1 MSTNVEH
8 PTSTPLTRLI
18 RDNIEDLFDK
28 DGLKASIPESLLSEF
43 TDIFTE
49 RSDPDSGEFV
59 NMALS
64 VNCDWGDF
72 TLLLLQFVKA
82 QPEHSLSLFVRD
94 ALLRKTQDSLS
105 HLEDQIEM
113 VWGKEEYSGSEGD
126 CYSGSY
132 ENIRGGEE
140 T

>member
-1 MSTNVEH
+1 MSTTIEH

-18 RDNIEDLFDK
+18 RENIEDLFDK

-59 NMALS
+59 NDSLTIHA
-64 VNCDWGDF
+64 DFGDF
-72 TLLLLQFVKA
+72 CLLLLRFIKEE
-82 QPEHSLSLFVRD
+82 PEHSLSLFVRD
-94 ALLRKTQDSLS
+94 ALLRKTQDSLNN
-105 HLEDQIEM
+105 LEDQIERIW
-113 VWGKEEYSGSEGD
+113 VEEEYSGEGD